1 MSGASR
7 GRYVRLPDIIF
18 LAALALAGLI
28 LTLWIFLPAR
38 SAQASRNILEVK
50 QDGALLY
57 TLPLS
62 EDTKKEVL
70 YSEGHRN
77 VFVIQGGEVWM
88 ESADCG
94 DETCVRTGHISRAGE
109 SIVCLPHRL
118 TLRIL
123 PSGKED
129 FDNPGGLDAVVQ

>member
-7 GRYVRLPDIIF
+7 SRYVRLPDIIF

-70 YSEGHRN
+70 YGEGHRN

-94 DETCVRTGHISRAGE
+94 DETCVRTGRISRAGE

-123 PSGKED
+123 PSGED

>member
-1 MSGASR
+1 MGGTSR
-7 GRYVRLPDIIF
+7 SRHVRLFDIIF
-18 LAALALAGLI
+18 LAALALAGLV

-38 SAQASRNILEVK
+38 SAQASESVLEVK
-50 QDGALLY
+50 QGGALLY

-62 EDTKKEVL
+62 EDTKKEVPCGD
-70 YSEGHRN
+70 GHRN
-77 VFVIQGGEVWM
+77 VFVIQGGEAWM

-94 DETCVRTGHISRAGE
+94 DETCVRTGRISRAGE

-123 PSGKED
+123 PSGEED
-129 FDNPGGLDAVVQ
+129 SDSQGGLDAVVQ